1 MDRPKKRN
9 KSKRSPKSVLS
20 ISCFLY
26 IGLFISG
33 FSFAIFYYFQQDL
46 YSSTAS
52 SPTISSSHSS
62 FTLNFNIIE
71 LIVEYITRILSFD
84 FFNQLTL
91 FKSKLATNSNNE
103 IKGEHL
109 QYNDSKFQINVLIQ
123 SSHSISSSSI
133 LPVLDECFDCG
144 LQELSFLTID
154 RVRNALSKHPFRHIA
169 FQRYLNISAKKG
181 VFTLVNYIKYLYE
194 HPACRRHGIQLPVF
208 VSMANVF
215 SDLYWQL

>member
-52 SPTISSSHSS
+52 SPT
-62 FTLNFNIIE
+62 TLNLNIIE
-71 LIVEYITRILSFD
+71 LIVEYITRILSLD

-109 QYNDSKFQINVLIQ
+109 QYNDSKFQINVLIP
-123 SSHSISSSSI
+123 SSYPISSSSI

-181 VFTLVNYIKYLYE
+181 VFTLVSYIKYLYE